1 MRIIELVIDVR
12 IDIELWGQGLTALQG
27 YKSYAVRTV
36 ISGWCVY
43 LPATRRFRLT

>member
-12 IDIELWGQGLTALQG
+12 ERSESVQHILTTIQG

-36 ISGWCVY
+36 ISGWFVY
-43 LPATRRFRLT
+43 LPTTN